1 MPTTTMNI
9 TSNGSVNLSYLRK
22 AREHTQYV
30 SLLLAYGTWGGG
42 TLAFFLSPDN
52 GTTKIP
58 LTQTP
63 GGTGISLTANGMAVI
78 TLGTPN
84 TNTDQLQLWAT
95 LSGATN
101 PSITVKNYDNN
112 N

>member
-1 MPTTTMNI
+1 MLT
-9 TSNGSVNLSYLRK
+9 YLHK

-30 SLLLAYGTWGGG
+30 SLLLAYGTFGGG
-42 TLAFFLSPDN
+42 TLSFYLSPDN

-58 LTQTP
+58 LTSSM
-63 GGTGISLTANGMAVI
+63 GGSGISCTSNAMAVI

-84 TNTDQLQLWAT
+84 TNLNSLQIWAT
-95 LSGATN
+95 LAGATT
-101 PSITVKNYDNN
+101 PSITLNNYDNN